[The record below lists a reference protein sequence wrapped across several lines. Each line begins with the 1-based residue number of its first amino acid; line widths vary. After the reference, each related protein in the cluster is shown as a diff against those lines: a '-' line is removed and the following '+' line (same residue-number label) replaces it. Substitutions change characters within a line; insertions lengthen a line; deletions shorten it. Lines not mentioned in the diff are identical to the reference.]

1 VKRFAYVMV
10 ALVAFAAGA
19 PGAASGAPREV
30 PEWQVA
36 RAEAVAAK
44 AWGNPCG
51 GAVTFRVKPIP
62 AEDEAWAYDCTVE
75 YNTTEYVPTDWPTF
89 CSTMVHE
96 YGHLAGFRDPRN
108 TEDPAHSINP
118 YSVMYAT
125 EPPVTADLPGEWYR
139 HKKVHVVVGYEPR
152 CAYHGRAFLGLPTT
166 GMTREL
172 WAWKPTR
179 VIARIARAEGE
190 GWMLRLPR

>member
-1 VKRFAYVMV
+1 MPLSSCGRQSKRREAVCLCDGRPGRV
-10 ALVAFAAGA
+10 RGRGAGRRLG
-19 PGAASGAPREV
+19 GAARGSG
-30 PEWQVA
+30 VA
-36 RAEAVAAK
+36 
-44 AWGNPCG
+44 GSP
-51 GAVTFRVKPIP
+51 P
-62 AEDEAWAYDCTVE
+62 WAYDCTVE
-75 YNTTEYVPTDWPTF
+75 YNTEAYVPTDWPTF